1 MHLGLTLQNGGCDP
15 ANYRRS
21 LPRVVFGI
29 AAAATLQLL
38 LLSPLHAS
46 AQSTAAIA
54 WMTPEKGDASAV
66 FARARAENKP
76 VFLFWTA
83 KWCPPCNQVK
93 STIFTRREFIEASK
107 SFVPLYIDGDS
118 PGAQR
123 LGAQYGVTAYPTSIV
138 FAPDGREITR
148 LPGEVEPAKYMRLMA
163 LGAKAT
169 RPVKQLLASAL
180 AGDALSADEWDL
192 LTFYSWETDQ
202 DRVIAEKDRADTL
215 QKLAQ
220 RAASSQP
227 KVAAR
232 LQLKALAIAAARASR
247 EKTNASA
254 SEQSVAH
261 AQLTRVL
268 ADPQGVREN
277 FDVLSWRAG
286 DLTRYASDAGS
297 ARRTSLQNNF
307 NSALEAVIKNSQ
319 STHADRLAA
328 MVGKIRLAALDAPEA
343 KPGET
348 SATPKYAAPLVAQA
362 RDVVKAADTQTNDRM
377 TRQATM
383 SVAAFV
389 LREVGLLD
397 ESDALLKAELGKAI
411 SPHYYL
417 SDLSENAK
425 KRGDKAAAIAYAQQA
440 YERGEGPATRLQW
453 GGLYVRALVAD
464 APQDTA
470 KIVSATKLVLNEAQS
485 APDAFYERS
494 LRSLERVGTALD
506 QWANTDARRTAFAT
520 LRADLDRICEK
531 LPANDPAAASCRGA
545 FRPKARAAG

>member
-1 MHLGLTLQNGGCDP
+1 MKSNS
-15 ANYRRS
+15 S
-21 LPRVVFGI
+21 LI
-29 AAAATLQLL
+29 ATNQIRFIGSAVAFAVIAGVSMSASTIAT
-38 LLSPLHAS
+38 AS
-46 AQSTAAIA
+46 TKSTSSIT
-54 WMTPEKGDASAV
+54 WVTPDKGDASAV
-66 FARARAENKP
+66 FARARTENKP

-93 STIFTRREFIEASK
+93 STIFTRPDFVEASK

-148 LPGEVEPAKYMRLMA
+148 LPGEVEPAKYLRLMS

-202 DRVIAEKDRADTL
+202 DRVIAEKDRAETL

-220 RAASSQP
+220 RAASVQP

-232 LQLKALAIAAARASR
+232 LQLKALAIAAARAAR

-254 SEQSVAH
+254 AEQSVAH
-261 AQLTRVL
+261 AQLTRLL
-268 ADPQGVREN
+268 ADAPGVREN

-286 DLTRYASDAGS
+286 DLTRYASESGS
-297 ARRTSLQNNF
+297 PRRTSLQNNF
-307 NSALEAVIKNSQ
+307 NAALEAVIKNSQ

-328 MVGKIRLAALDAPEA
+328 MVGKIRLAALDAPEVKA
-343 KPGET
+343 GET
-348 SATPKYAAPLVAQA
+348 SAAPKYPAALVTQA

-397 ESDALLKAELGKAI
+397 ESDALLKAEVGKAI
-411 SPHYYL
+411 APHYFL

-425 KRGDKAAAIAYAQQA
+425 KRGDKAAAIGYAQQA
-440 YERGEGPATRLQW
+440 YEKGEGPATRLQW
-453 GGLYVRALVAD
+453 GGLYVRALLAD

-470 KIVSATKLVLNEAQS
+470 RIVVATKSVLGDAQA

-506 QWANTDARRTAFAT
+506 QWANTDARRAALAT
-520 LRADLDRICEK
+520 LRTDLDRICEK
-531 LPANDPAAASCRGA
+531 LPSNDPAAASCRGA
-545 FRPKARAAG
+545 FRPKAKAAG

>member
-1 MHLGLTLQNGGCDP
+1 MKTNASP
-15 ANYRRS
+15 
-21 LPRVVFGI
+21 I
-29 AAAATLQLL
+29 AMSQIRFIGSAVALAVIVSVSMSVSSNATA
-38 LLSPLHAS
+38 STKAS
-46 AQSTAAIA
+46 ASIA
-54 WMTPEKGDASAV
+54 WVTPEKGDASAA
-66 FARARAENKP
+66 FARARTENKP

-93 STIFTRREFIEASK
+93 STIFTRADFIEASK

-123 LGAQYGVTAYPTSIV
+123 LGAQYGVTGYPTSIV

-180 AGDALSADEWDL
+180 AGEALSADEWDL

-202 DRVIAEKDRADTL
+202 DRVVAEKDRADTL

-220 RAASSQP
+220 RAASLQP

-232 LQLKALAIAAARASR
+232 LQLKALAIAAARAAR

-254 SEQSVAH
+254 SEQSIAH
-261 AQLTRVL
+261 AQLTRLL
-268 ADPQGVREN
+268 AEASSVREN

-286 DLTRYASDAGS
+286 DLTRYASEAGS
-297 ARRTSLQNNF
+297 ARRTSLQSNF
-307 NSALEAVIKNSQ
+307 NAALEAVIKNSQ

-328 MVGKIRLAALDAPEA
+328 MVGKMRLAKLDMPEA
-343 KPGET
+343 KAGET
-348 SATPKYAAPLVAQA
+348 SAAPKYPAALVAQA
-362 RDVVKAADTQTNDRM
+362 RDVVKAADTQTADRM

-389 LREVGLLD
+389 LSEVGLLD
-397 ESDALLKAELGKAI
+397 ESDALLKAELSKAI

-425 KRGDKAAAIAYAQQA
+425 KRGDKAATIAYAQQA
-440 YERGEGPATRLQW
+440 YERGEGSATRLQW
-453 GGLYVRALVAD
+453 GGLYVRALLAD

-506 QWANTDARRTAFAT
+506 QWATTDARRAAFAT
-520 LRADLDRICEK
+520 LRTDLDRICEK
-531 LPANDPAAASCRGA
+531 LPANDPAVASCRGA
-545 FRPKARAAG
+545 FRPKAKVAG